1 MSSDGPSQSFNP
13 IAGGP
18 VDQSTCPVTELLER
32 TRVARGLPLTLND
45 PAIIQKV
52 ARIVTLGGA
61 A

>member
-1 MSSDGPSQSFNP
+1 MAVPRPNGRPTRTAGRPADGE
-13 IAGGP
+13 A
-18 VDQSTCPVTELLER
+18 CPVVELLER
-32 TRVARGLPLTLND
+32 TRVARGLPLTIDD